1 MKRNLILL
9 LTGIGLVL
17 ISAGPVFA
25 FKAEGLSLRSMA
37 VPQGFNDRTVAA
49 DFSSGSVSTSYP
61 VAANSNARN
70 AKTPT
75 LDLRMA
81 ILAGVLTLMLLQRR
95 NHANIILKPRH

>member
-1 MKRNLILL
+1 MKRNLILF

-25 FKAEGLSLRSMA
+25 QAESLSLHSMA
-37 VPQGFNDRTVAA
+37 VPQGFNDRTVTA
-49 DFSSGSVSTSYP
+49 DFSSGSVSGAYP
-61 VAANSNARN
+61 SAANGN

-75 LDLRMA
+75 FDLRLA